1 MTSNPHLVR
10 LGDWLVD
17 KEEQSAS
24 EKWRL
29 ERMFMKTP
37 WIWDLKVILVE
48 SPDYD
53 NIMVPFVMIWSN
65 KEKSHANCAFAK
77 QFGKDTV
84 NGQQQVMDFLGNY
97 RGTLIFFLTML
108 IEKLLTQFLVFE
120 IHCSLCKSFREEI
133 EVVVQCSCNILN
145 PLKSKYPHG
154 LKTHG
159 IRKGGHS

>member
-1 MTSNPHLVR
+1 MWKMVTSDPHLVR

-17 KEEQSAS
+17 KEEQSAA

-29 ERMFMKTP
+29 ERMFMRTP

-53 NIMVPFVMIWSN
+53 NIMVPFVEIWSN

-77 QFGKDTV
+77 QFDKGTV

-97 RGTLIFFLTML
+97 RGTLIFFL
-108 IEKLLTQFLVFE
+108 K
-120 IHCSLCKSFREEI
+120 C
-133 EVVVQCSCNILN
+133 
-145 PLKSKYPHG
+145 
-154 LKTHG
+154 
-159 IRKGGHS
+159 

>member
-1 MTSNPHLVR
+1 MWKIVTSDPHLVR

-17 KEEQSAS
+17 TEEQSSS

-29 ERMFMKTP
+29 ERMFMRLP

-97 RGTLIFFLTML
+97 RGTLIFFL
-108 IEKLLTQFLVFE
+108 K
-120 IHCSLCKSFREEI
+120 C
-133 EVVVQCSCNILN
+133 
-145 PLKSKYPHG
+145 
-154 LKTHG
+154 
-159 IRKGGHS
+159 

>member
-1 MTSNPHLVR
+1 MWKIVTSDPHLVR

-53 NIMVPFVMIWSN
+53 NIMVPFVMILS
-65 KEKSHANCAFAK
+65 KKRSPTPTVPLPSSLAK
-77 QFGKDTV
+77 TQL
-84 NGQQQVMDFLGNY
+84 MDSS
-97 RGTLIFFLTML
+97 R
-108 IEKLLTQFLVFE
+108 
-120 IHCSLCKSFREEI
+120 
-133 EVVVQCSCNILN
+133 
-145 PLKSKYPHG
+145 
-154 LKTHG
+154 
-159 IRKGGHS
+159 

>member
-1 MTSNPHLVR
+1 MWKIVTSDLHLVR

-17 KEEQSAS
+17 TEEQSAS

-37 WIWDLKVILVE
+37 WIWDLKVILLE

-77 QFGKDTV
+77 LFGKDTV

-97 RGTLIFFLTML
+97 CGTLIFFL
-108 IEKLLTQFLVFE
+108 K
-120 IHCSLCKSFREEI
+120 C
-133 EVVVQCSCNILN
+133 
-145 PLKSKYPHG
+145 
-154 LKTHG
+154 
-159 IRKGGHS
+159 